1 MPRFD
6 FLKNEPEV
14 RSYRAGDVIFSEGD
28 AGAHMYAVLDGE
40 VEIRKGRRVLETIG
54 AGGVFGE
61 MCLIE
66 QKPRSAAAVA
76 KSDCRLAAVNQGRF
90 MLLVQQT
97 PFFAL
102 QMMQV
107 LSDRLR
113 RHTAI

>member
-14 RSYRAGDVIFSEGD
+14 RSYRAGELIFAEGD
-28 AGAHMYAVLDGE
+28 AGEHMYAVLDGD
-40 VEIRKGRRVLETIG
+40 VEIRKSARVLETVG

-61 MCLIE
+61 MALID

-76 KSDCRLAAVNQGRF
+76 KSDCRVATVDQNRF

-113 RHTAI
+113 RNTAS